1 MVNGL
6 TIKDMTHL
14 KWINGGIL
22 TLIGLLMNTLP
33 AMGQTSWSLGQQE
46 IIPVEHASFSLH
58 TQNQT
63 VLVDPVGEP
72 TRYPKNPTLILITD
86 VHGDH
91 FQAETLI
98 GVVGEQSR
106 ILAPK
111 AVYDLMPESLQSI
124 TKIMTNGETLITHN
138 LEITAIPM
146 YNLRTEAL
154 NFHTKGRGNGYV
166 LQMEEQRWYI
176 SGDTED
182 IPEMRQLK
190 DIDVAILC
198 MNLPYTM
205 TVEAASSAIKEFKPK
220 HVLPYHF
227 RGKPVWEDPKKIA
240 GLIQD
245 PQIDVVILDW
255 YPSN

>member
-1 MVNGL
+1 
-6 TIKDMTHL
+6 MTHF
-14 KWINGGIL
+14 KWINCIFQTL
-22 TLIGLLMNTLP
+22 TALLLTTLP
-33 AMGQTSWSLGQQE
+33 ALSQTSWSLGLLE
-46 IIPVEHASFSLH
+46 IKPVEHASFSLH

-72 TRYPKNPTLILITD
+72 SRYPKNPTLILITD

-91 FQAETLI
+91 FQSETLMD
-98 GVVGEQSR
+98 VVGDQSH

-111 AVYDLMPESLQSI
+111 AVFDLMPESLQSI
-124 TKIMTNGETLITHN
+124 TKIMANGETLITHG

-166 LQMEEQRWYI
+166 LQMEGQRWYI

-240 GLIQD
+240 GLVQD

-255 YPSN
+255 YQNN